1 MLFQQY
7 VNLRTLQINSAYDL
21 DGDEYKNNYSHLK
34 KFKHNNNNNNNNV
47 FCPLNKLYELL

>member
-7 VNLRTLQINSAYDL
+7 VNLRTLQINSACDL

-34 KFKHNNNNNNNNV
+34 KFKHNNNNNNNV